1 MRARTKPREDRGF
14 DEESLAK
21 HSLYLWAWHSLI
33 SIRWGLPQGFV
44 SFLSLHFQPTFH
56 WVLEEKEK
64 DRSQKTT
71 VTHGTLVLFSPTFT
85 EHLLNAR
92 HSYMHALGVQGEA
105 SCLYCLRVG
114 FWFFLL
120 PISRTNCPVDI
131 QPGELA
137 SLSTGHIPPFPPSA
151 HAFLKVPLPLVSPSF
166 PQGLYLQPSHFL
178 SSLSKVLSSSESFF
192 SYVQGLSLFSIQI
205 IFFKKEN
212 SFI

>member
-33 SIRWGLPQGFV
+33 TIRWGLPQGFV

-71 VTHGTLVLFSPTFT
+71 ITHGTLVLFSPTFI

-166 PQGLYLQPSHFL
+166 PQGLYLQPSLIFSVPSPK
-178 SSLSKVLSSSESFF
+178 SSLLQSLSFHMFKVFLFF
-192 SYVQGLSLFSIQI
+192 LF
-205 IFFKKEN
+205 K
-212 SFI
+212 